1 MRFKVCSQSTNDDDP
16 SRGKGHLRV
25 SMLEVTH
32 GKIMY
37 FFIFFFW
44 KYKKTCLQ
52 NIRPIR
58 QICWV
63 STTCNTPTL
72 SSIGPQIQALCE
84 WFGIFVRVKL
94 FSSRHHKA
102 WWSCC
107 GTICCLEPP
116 SWCCLSFPLPSREH
130 GTSLF
135 LGNGL
140 WQVRVWMCQHS
151 LSEFIL
157 FNSNTFREQVELTQS
172 YQKSSPLDS
181 SWFHHLGR
189 ARPLLS
195 GWQVTSLSCQTNAHD
210 PIHTGSDFF
219 WGGA

>member
-1 MRFKVCSQSTNDDDP
+1 MTTTP
-16 SRGKGHLRV
+16 HGGRV
-25 SMLEVTH
+25 TYGWACWKWHVAKSCNFSPFFLESIKKH
-32 GKIMY
+32 ASKI
-37 FFIFFFW
+37 FVLSGIFVGFP
-44 KYKKTCLQ
+44 
-52 NIRPIR
+52 RPA
-58 QICWV
+58 
-63 STTCNTPTL
+63 TPPTIA
-72 SSIGPQIQALCE
+72 SIGPQIQALFE

-107 GTICCLEPP
+107 GTICCLETS
-116 SWCCLSFPLPSREH
+116 SWCCLSFPLPSRGH
-130 GTSLF
+130 GTSLL

-181 SWFHHLGR
+181 SWLHHLGR